1 MFIEFESTF
10 DADWLGVWH
19 SLLKQAPDLEI
30 HRQKIPSGPC
40 TSLGMILKDCLF
52 VFHFRKRMVNG
63 ITVTLSAGFT
73 WSLAVDLEV

>member
-1 MFIEFESTF
+1 MCSCGCVFQVFIEFESTF

-40 TSLGMILKDCLF
+40 TSLGMILEERLF
-52 VFHFRKRMVNG
+52 F
-63 ITVTLSAGFT
+63 TL
-73 WSLAVDLEV
+73 EK